1 MLGPRVQTPYS
12 HRFSLSYQWEVAQQY
27 LLEIAYVGSTGVHL
41 LLADRYNLMPYSRN
55 PDNTIDILDSAP
67 GNTNILQNQF
77 LQDTAANSSYH
88 SLQMS
93 LNRRFSNGLGL
104 LGSYTYAHS
113 LDNSSGFRDQNFQD
127 PFRQDLERANSD
139 FDLTH
144 RFVFSYQWELPF
156 GRNERWG
163 GTADGFLGWLI
174 GGWQT
179 SGIFSASGGFP
190 LRFSVSGAATN
201 GVGLPD
207 RPSLVGDPKKSGDIK
222 QRGVNGGVGGP
233 CFGDVSRR
241 FLRGPGSITFD
252 FLLMKRSYIP
262 QINEVSNLEF
272 RFEAFNLFNTPQFSD
287 PGTRLGSGSFG
298 RITSTKSPPRVLQFA
313 LKFNF

>member
-1 MLGPRVQTPYS
+1 MD
-12 HRFSLSYQWEVAQQY
+12 W
-27 LLEIAYVGSTGVHL
+27 GS
-41 LLADRYNLMPYSRN
+41 
-55 PDNTIDILDSAP
+55 SAP
-67 GNTNILQNQF
+67 N
-77 LQDTAANSSYH
+77 
-88 SLQMS
+88 
-93 LNRRFSNGLGL
+93 
-104 LGSYTYAHS
+104 TYAHS

-163 GTADGFLGWLI
+163 ATADGFLGWLI

-190 LRFSVSGAATN
+190 LQFSVAGPPTN
-201 GVGLPD
+201 GLGLPD
-207 RPSLVGDPKKSGDIK
+207 RPSLVGNPKKRGDIK
-222 QRGVNGGVGGP
+222 QRGVNEGTTYFDTDAFIRCDDTANGGVGGP

-272 RFEAFNLFNTPQFSD
+272 RFEAFNLFNTPQFNN

-298 RITSTKSPPRVLQFA
+298 KITSTKSDPRILQFA